1 MNIENCEKWLKNKN
15 INPLTNRKIQA
26 KKAIYNK
33 IEKECDEIM
42 NKKKKPK
49 MDKNV
54 AAKKI
59 ANLFKPLLHKYSGDI
74 KDRIDY
80 YKIIHKYV
88 KEYNEA
94 SKKNC
99 LKNYKENFFRIGK
112 RIIIDKKLGEGV
124 YGIVFNG
131 YFRPDI
137 KNKKYGKALKLAIKL
152 SEYTNANQKEAKI
165 YNDISKYVIRNKCPH
180 FSIFYGLLICISLG
194 LSNEIETSSLIN
206 SKSKKSLN
214 INSKDYN
221 NVDLFKNK
229 EYFLTLTEL
238 ADGTLAEFIHDADE
252 KTIINSVI
260 QCLISIVFF
269 HKLMRY
275 SHNDAHFNN
284 YLIHNIKPGGYF
296 HYNIYGVDYYLKNL
310 GFLVILND
318 FGLIEDLTIKNVYN
332 DFDYI
337 SGNIENEIII
347 EFIENNILNEF
358 NANAKAYEY
367 KNKKSFL
374 DYFIKRN
381 PLPEPLSL
389 EEIEDKVY
397 PNIFKELSKTFSY
410 QLLTTKPDDIIINKI
425 PYVI

>member
-1 MNIENCEKWLKNKN
+1 MNIESCEKWIKNKN
-15 INPLTNRKIQA
+15 INPLTNKKIQTR
-26 KKAIYNK
+26 KATYNK
-33 IEKECDEIM
+33 IEKECNKIM

-49 MDKNV
+49 MDENV

-59 ANLFKPLLHKYSGDI
+59 TNLFKPLLHKYSGDI

-80 YKIIHKYV
+80 YKIIHKYL

-137 KNKKYGKALKLAIKL
+137 KNKKYGKALKLAVKL
-152 SEYTNANQKEAKI
+152 SDYSLANQKEAEI
-165 YNDISKYVIRNKCPH
+165 YSKISKYVIRNKCPH

-214 INSKDYN
+214 INSKDYD

-238 ADGTLAEFIHDADE
+238 ADGTLADFIYDADK

-318 FGLIEDLTIKNVYN
+318 FGLIRDLTIQNVYN

-337 SGNIENEIII
+337 SGNVDDERII
-347 EFIENNILNEF
+347 EFIENNILNEL
-358 NANAKAYEY
+358 NANAKAYEN
-367 KNKKSFL
+367 KNQKSFL
-374 DYFIKRN
+374 DYFIKRK
-381 PLPEPLSL
+381 PLPKPLSL
-389 EEIEDKVY
+389 EQIEDKVY
-397 PNIFKELSKTFSY
+397 PNIFKELSKTFSE
-410 QLLTTKPDDIIINKI
+410 QLLTRKPNDIIINKI
-425 PYVI
+425 PYTI

>member
-15 INPLTNRKIQA
+15 INPLTNKKIQTR
-26 KKAIYNK
+26 KATYNK
-33 IEKECDEIM
+33 IEKECNEIM

-49 MDKNV
+49 MDENI

-59 ANLFKPLLHKYSGDI
+59 TNLFKPLLHKYSGDI

-80 YKIIHKYV
+80 YKIIHKYL

-137 KNKKYGKALKLAIKL
+137 KNKKYGKALKLAVKL
-152 SEYTNANQKEAKI
+152 SDYSLANQKEAEI
-165 YNDISKYVIRNKCPH
+165 YSKISKYVIRNKCPH

-214 INSKDYN
+214 INSKDYD

-238 ADGTLAEFIHDADE
+238 ADGTLADFIYDADK

-318 FGLIEDLTIKNVYN
+318 FGLIRDLTIQNVYN

-337 SGNIENEIII
+337 SGNVDDERII
-347 EFIENNILNEF
+347 EFIENNILNEL
-358 NANAKAYEY
+358 NANAKAYEN

-374 DYFIKRN
+374 DYFIKRK
-381 PLPEPLSL
+381 PLPKPLSL
-389 EEIEDKVY
+389 EQIEDKVY
-397 PNIFKELSKTFSY
+397 PNIFKELSKTFSE
-410 QLLTTKPDDIIINKI
+410 QLLTRKPNDIIINKI
-425 PYVI
+425 PYTI

>member
-1 MNIENCEKWLKNKN
+1 MNIENCQKWLKNKN

-42 NKKKKPK
+42 NKTKKPK

-80 YKIIHKYV
+80 YKIIHKYI

-152 SEYTNANQKEAKI
+152 SEYTSANQKEAEI
-165 YNDISKYVIRNKCPH
+165 YSKISKYVIRNKCPH

-214 INSKDYN
+214 INTKDYD

-238 ADGTLAEFIHDADE
+238 ADGTLADFIYDADE
-252 KTIINSVI
+252 KTVINSVI

-318 FGLIEDLTIKNVYN
+318 FGLIKDLTTQNVHT

-337 SGNIENEIII
+337 SGNVEDEIII
-347 EFIENNILNEF
+347 DFIENNILNEF
-358 NANAKAYEY
+358 NENAKANSN
-367 KNKKSFL
+367 KNKKSLL
-374 DYFIKRN
+374 DYFMKRKS
-381 PLPEPLSL
+381 LPKPLSL
-389 EEIEDKVY
+389 EQIEDKVY
-397 PNIFKELSKTFSY
+397 PNIFKELSKKFSY
-410 QLLTTKPDDIIINKI
+410 QLLTRKPDDIIINKI
-425 PYVI
+425 PYTI